1 MPRWERPNP
10 PRLND
15 TAAIRKKSHD
25 YTYKARG
32 SHMTNTLEDMC
43 AAEFSFGRNGPDLGM
58 SGQHGAGIVIKTPH
72 EHKRSS
78 SPSPDKNRTVPG
90 NGGSLAAAI
99 ACVNKGC

>member
-1 MPRWERPNP
+1 MPNWSRPNP
-10 PRLND
+10 SRLND
-15 TAAIRKKSHD
+15 TSALVRKGTHQ

-32 SHMTNTLEDMC
+32 SHMTNSLEDMC
-43 AAEFSFGRNGPDLGM
+43 AAEFAIKGGPDLGM
-58 SGQHGAGIVIKTPH
+58 SGQHGAGVVIKTPH
-72 EHKRSS
+72 EHTRNG